1 MVSICRGKFSFT
13 KKIKANQTKQKWTM
27 TYVLFLLKSKIWAI
41 GYPENQKILLNLRQK
56 GYFDQ
61 VL

>member
-1 MVSICRGKFSFT
+1 MNNDVCIISIKV
-13 KKIKANQTKQKWTM
+13 KI
-27 TYVLFLLKSKIWAI
+27 FAI